1 MKIKLE
7 ELINKI
13 EKEDYIQDL
22 AEVKYADL
30 NKAST
35 KKVINKLVKEVL
47 AALKHNS
54 LAHVELDVDGRKSA
68 KFILETT
75 IINLPFANY
84 KKMSN
89 FLDEKKDYDVN
100 IYFEVVSDYINVSK
114 FRIDLFA
121 SAEETDETLLSQRLA
136 NLIDQKYEEIK
147 NFVKVEKSSKK
158 SK

>member
-1 MKIKLE
+1 MKITLE
-7 ELINKI
+7 ELTKRI
-13 EKEDYIQDL
+13 ESEDYIQDL
-22 AEVKYADL
+22 AEIKYADL
-30 NKAST
+30 SKAST
-35 KKVINKLVKEVL
+35 KKIINKLIKEVL

-54 LAHVELDVDGRKSA
+54 LAHVELDVSGRRSA

-75 IINLPFANY
+75 VINLPFANY
-84 KKMSN
+84 KKIGN
-89 FLDEKKDYDVN
+89 FLDEKEDYNVN
-100 IYFEVVSDYINVSK
+100 IYLEVVSDYINVSK